1 VRVASLKSS
10 GILVNS
16 NRRRCKSVLQYKVG
30 VAKACLPCLP
40 QVEWLL
46 LNLTKSKDAIV
57 FRAPKDRRMKLLRVK
72 VNSIHKMKP
81 DIYCVGL
88 SNSFLAKKSLPGQFL
103 HCRLRNPGT
112 LLRRPFSIH
121 KIEGNN
127 VFILFKIKGEGT
139 FLLAQ
144 YKKGDWLDVLG
155 PLGNGFSIR
164 KLPGQCILAAGGLG
178 VAPLLFLAAR
188 LKSSIFR
195 FSPIS

>member
-1 VRVASLKSS
+1 
-10 GILVNS
+10 
-16 NRRRCKSVLQYKVG
+16 
-30 VAKACLPCLP
+30 
-40 QVEWLL
+40 
-46 LNLTKSKDAIV
+46 
-57 FRAPKDRRMKLLRVK
+57 MKLLKVK
-72 VNSIHKMKP
+72 VDSIDKIKP

-103 HCRLRNPGT
+103 HCRLRNPGP

-121 KIEGNN
+121 KIEGNK

-164 KLPGQCILAAGGLG
+164 KLPEQCILAAGGLG
-178 VAPLLFLAAR
+178 VVPLLFLAAR
-188 LKSSIFR
+188 LKKLLPNNREYPLTVILRSEERRVGKECRSR
-195 FSPIS
+195 WSPYH